1 MAWGSSS
8 AGTPGRTP
16 GAPGPQ
22 TSSMTRPPLSMG
34 SFRRRR
40 STQAPTPR
48 PTATT
53 CGSRRRSDFS
63 SADADDAPWS
73 APGEEQRGISE
84 QRGNVREELRT
95 QLAVDDAVV
104 ERQRELSDLPHGE
117 RAVVHP
123 WHVPDGAEA
132 QDRGFPR
139 VEDGGAVVHAEHT
152 DVGDGDGAALHV
164 AGRGAALAS
173 SGDEL
178 VQRSCQPRER
188 QRIRTPDVRDDQTAG

>member
-8 AGTPGRTP
+8 AGTPVRTP

-34 SFRRRR
+34 SFRHRR

-63 SADADDAPWS
+63 SADRSDADNVTWS

-84 QRGNVREELRT
+84 QRRDVCEELRT
-95 QLAVDDAVV
+95 QLTVDDAVV
-104 ERQRELSDLPHGE
+104 EGQRELRDLSHGE
-117 RAVVHP
+117 LAVVHP
-123 WHVPDGAEA
+123 RHVPDGAEA
-132 QDRGFPR
+132 QDRGLPP
-139 VEDGGAVVHAEHT
+139 VEDRGAVVHAEHT

-164 AGRGAALAS
+164 AGGRAALTCG
-173 SGDEL
+173 GDEL
-178 VQRSCQPRER
+178 VQRSCQLSER
-188 QRIRTPDVRDDQTAG
+188 